1 MRENT
6 GQCIVNCLKCRR
18 GSHILFRKFGLNV
31 TDLPCKLRREKI
43 QEQVSMFYPD
53 VTDVSIT
60 QKGEN
65 NYDVNIKAVSNETE

>member
-18 GSHILFRKFGLNV
+18 GNHPLFRNFGLNV
-31 TDLPCKLRREKI
+31 TDLPYKLRRGQI
-43 QEQVSMFYPD
+43 QEQISMFYPD

-65 NYDVNIKAVSNETE
+65 SYDVNIKAVSNETE